1 MESYDTASHPLENK
15 PAFPSA
21 EFPATSGAVRAAYE
35 TFWGNARFDADEI
48 RTKEH
53 DLALTNQLIDDFCDN
68 YASKPIY
75 DIAMLGPIIDA
86 LDDYRHTQAGTQAL
100 REYIACSTDT
110 TETKKYIID
119 YLTDRVVIN
128 DFWHRNVSE
137 LYEDTPELANEL
149 LSDTP
154 HPIAPELWAQKAR
167 LVMPE
172 RTETLTNLDSPDSV
186 NLESLVLE
194 SIETLVNLSDDN
206 VAKDSKTLQAMHRA
220 ESLFAPV
227 CEIIG
232 FDGLAMALQSRVHIL
247 RKTYTGNLAAVERA
261 QAIIA
266 EYGDEHQADE
276 DVQALFSTVFGE
288 NIHEQVIK
296 QAAGHGIIIGE
307 GLATS
312 KNVRVVWRR
321 KSVGSL
327 ARKLDTENGN
337 EQLPMDILGATV
349 IAHNTEEMAERL
361 TRVIER
367 SHSDPNVKLMPTAD
381 RTDAVHVK
389 GTPDYIDTVREVLG
403 FSTVEAMKRFVDVKE
418 VEPGAHRV
426 SKVTLIHSREGRP
439 DIRAEIQFTTEAD
452 RVEARIG
459 SAAHLLYKFAG
470 SSELAPDPAS
480 IAAIHARGE
489 DFKRGGFYSVPA
501 SARRGDILWKY
512 LTNNVV

>member
-1 MESYDTASHPLENK
+1 MEQYDYTDNTLENK
-15 PAFPSA
+15 PVFPSA
-21 EFPATSGAVRAAYE
+21 EFPETSGAVRAAYE
-35 TFWGNARFDADEI
+35 TFWANAPINPSEI
-48 RTKEH
+48 KAKEH
-53 DLALTNQLIDDFCDN
+53 TLALANTLIDDFCDN
-68 YASKPIY
+68 YASKPVY

-86 LDDYRHTQAGTQAL
+86 FDDYRYTQAGTQAL
-100 REYIACSTDT
+100 REYIASSSDSD
-110 TETKKYIID
+110 ETKKYIID

-128 DFWHRNVSE
+128 DFWRSSVDE
-137 LYEDTPELANEL
+137 LYSDKPELAAEL
-149 LSDTP
+149 VSDTA
-154 HPIAPELWAQKAR
+154 HPIAPELWAEKAR
-167 LVMPE
+167 LVMPN
-172 RTETLTNLDSPDSV
+172 RTDTLTDLESPDAV
-186 NLESLVLE
+186 NLESLVIQ
-194 SIETLVNLSDDN
+194 SIETLVSLSDEN
-206 VAKDSKTLQAMHRA
+206 AAQDSKTLQQMYRA

-327 ARKLDTENGN
+327 ARKLDTENSN

-439 DIRAEIQFTTEAD
+439 DMRAEIQFTTEAD

-470 SSELAPDPAS
+470 SSEQAPDPAYL
-480 IAAIHARGE
+480 AAIHSRGE
-489 DFKRGGFYSVPA
+489 DFKHGNFYSIPA
-501 SARRGDILWKY
+501 SAQRGAILWDY
-512 LTNNVV
+512 LQRGA